1 MALRSVVSG
10 LSLASHLLLKIM
22 VGHLSAENF
31 GHDGRPEWLGSP
43 VRAKLV
49 QAAETLLARAWASGP
64 LPVMVSARAWLSKAK
79 EISAQW
85 NARGRASRTGV
96 FHWNQYRYAGA
107 PPWAALRSHCVTAP
121 WRTDAAIM
129 R

>member
-10 LSLASHLLLKIM
+10 FSFAAHVLSKIM

-31 GHDGRPEWLGSP
+31 DQVGRAEWLGSP
-43 VRAKLV
+43 VRAKLT
-49 QAAETLLARAWASGP
+49 QAAETLLARDWASGP
-64 LPVMVSARAWLSKAK
+64 LPVMVSARDWLSKQK

-85 NARGRASRTGV
+85 KARGRASRTGV

-107 PPWAALRSHCVTAP
+107 PPWVALRSHWVTAF
-121 WRTDAAIM
+121 
-129 R
+129 